1 MRQGLPYVNLQK
13 YKESLDWAPCV
24 YILFPIFRPN
34 NIHCTINGNLHCFRY
49 LQSIL
54 HIYTQDTLKFELAEK
69 RFIALDEMVRYLD
82 AVGTIFL
89 VRLPT
94 SEAMM
99 NLENQAFPRFDLKDR
114 TL

>member
-1 MRQGLPYVNLQK
+1 MMKRSGHIWGTDAMRQGLPYVNLQK

-54 HIYTQDTLKFELAEK
+54 HILPFMQSFEIELLGVQ
-69 RFIALDEMVRYLD
+69 FVLHC
-82 AVGTIFL
+82 
-89 VRLPT
+89 
-94 SEAMM
+94 
-99 NLENQAFPRFDLKDR
+99 
-114 TL
+114 